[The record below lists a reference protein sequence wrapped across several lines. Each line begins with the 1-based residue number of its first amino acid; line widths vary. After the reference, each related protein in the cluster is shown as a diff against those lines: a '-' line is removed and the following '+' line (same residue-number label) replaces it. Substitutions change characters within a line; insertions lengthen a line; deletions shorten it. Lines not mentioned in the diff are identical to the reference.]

1 MISNR
6 IVAIH
11 FMGNPLTTVIS
22 CYSPTNVSDQEETE
36 RFYVDITSYTRH
48 IPKHNVLVI
57 GGDFNAHLGKE
68 NGYKYS
74 FHITTNRN
82 GNMLKNVIHENNLLC
97 LNTHFQKRSGQLWTH
112 TSPNNF
118 KSQIDFII
126 INKKWKNSAK
136 NCRAYNSFINLASV
150 HRIISAEILLC
161 LRANKKK
168 LCNNKPYDW
177 TKLKQDINI

>member
-1 MISNR
+1 
-6 IVAIH
+6 
-11 FMGNPLTTVIS
+11 
-22 CYSPTNVSDQEETE
+22 
-36 RFYVDITSYTRH
+36 
-48 IPKHNVLVI
+48 
-57 GGDFNAHLGKE
+57 
-68 NGYKYS
+68 
-74 FHITTNRN
+74 
-82 GNMLKNVIHENNLLC
+82 MLKNFIHENNLLC

-136 NCRAYNSFINLASV
+136 NCRAYNSFISLASD

-168 LCNNKPYDW
+168 LCNNKPYY
-177 TKLKQDINI
+177 

>member
-1 MISNR
+1 
-6 IVAIH
+6 
-11 FMGNPLTTVIS
+11 
-22 CYSPTNVSDQEETE
+22 
-36 RFYVDITSYTRH
+36 
-48 IPKHNVLVI
+48 
-57 GGDFNAHLGKE
+57 
-68 NGYKYS
+68 
-74 FHITTNRN
+74 
-82 GNMLKNVIHENNLLC
+82 MLKNVIHENKLLC
-97 LNTHFQKRSGQLWTH
+97 LNTHFQKRSGLLWTH

-136 NCRAYNSFINLASV
+136 NCGAYNSFISLASD

-177 TKLKQDINI
+177 TKHKQYINI